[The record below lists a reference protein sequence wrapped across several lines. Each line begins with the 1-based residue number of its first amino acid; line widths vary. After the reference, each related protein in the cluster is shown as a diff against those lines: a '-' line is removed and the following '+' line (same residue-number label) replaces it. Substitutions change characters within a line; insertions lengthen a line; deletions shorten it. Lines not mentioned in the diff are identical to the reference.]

1 MTLTPEVLRQQWEDI
16 DYKDGGFLQIN
27 IQHSLE
33 WYIGYQSISQRTL
46 LLLCNMDIDSIE
58 SSKSILV
65 SRRRREVDNRWILTF
80 ELLRNEQ
87 QDVFAI
93 LCCDII
99 NYSSSVADEQE
110 ALSLVIARYRQWAKL
125 LESQK
130 QGVMDEHMRKGLL
143 GELLF
148 LEKYM
153 DSCPSILYAINGWSG
168 PEGSDQDFMYSEGW
182 YEIKSIGI
190 SSSNVTIS
198 SLEQLDCDELGELV
212 IMRIDKVSPNKPNA
226 ISLNELVNRIKD
238 KLSFNPEALD
248 IFQQKLVS
256 YGYIELQEYSKTKY
270 HFSKT
275 QRYLVSESFPRLIKN
290 NVPNEIVSSNYEL
303 NLPSLNKWLKV

>member
-1 MTLTPEVLRQQWEDI
+1 MTLTPEVLRQQWEGI

-46 LLLCNMDIDSIE
+46 LLLSNMDIDSIE

-65 SRRRREVDNRWILTF
+65 SRRRREFDNRWILTF

-99 NYSSSVADEQE
+99 NYSCFVAAEQE
-110 ALSLVIARYRQWAKL
+110 ALSLVTARYRQWAKL

-130 QGVMDEHMRKGLL
+130 KGVMDEHMRKGLL

-153 DSCPSILYAINGWSG
+153 DSCHSILYAINGWSG

-182 YEIKSIGI
+182 YEIKTVGI

-212 IMRIDKVSPNKPNA
+212 IMRIDKVSPSKPNA
-226 ISLNELVNRIKD
+226 ISLNDIVNRIRK
-238 KLSFNPEALD
+238 KLSINSEATEV
-248 IFQQKLVS
+248 FQQKLIS
-256 YGYIELQEYSKTKY
+256 YGYIELQEYSETKY

-275 QRYLVSESFPRLIKN
+275 QRYVVNESFPRLIKE
-290 NVPNEIVSSNYEL
+290 NVPNEIVSSSYEL
-303 NLPSLNKWLKV
+303 NLPSLDKWLKG

>member
-1 MTLTPEVLRQQWEDI
+1 MTLTPEVLRQQWEGI

-46 LLLCNMDIDSIE
+46 LLLSNMDIDSIE

-65 SRRRREVDNRWILTF
+65 SRRRREFDNRWILTF

-99 NYSSSVADEQE
+99 NYSCFVADEQE
-110 ALSLVIARYRQWAKL
+110 ALSLVTARYRQWAKL

-130 QGVMDEHMRKGLL
+130 KGVMDEHMRKGLL

-153 DSCPSILYAINGWSG
+153 DSCHSILYAINGWSG

-182 YEIKSIGI
+182 YEIKTVGI

-212 IMRIDKVSPNKPNA
+212 IMRIDKVSPSKPNA
-226 ISLNELVNRIKD
+226 ISLNDIVNRIRK
-238 KLSFNPEALD
+238 KLSINSEATEV
-248 IFQQKLVS
+248 FQQKLIS
-256 YGYIELQEYSKTKY
+256 YGYIELQEYSETKY
-270 HFSKT
+270 LFSKN
-275 QRYLVSESFPRLIKN
+275 QRYVVNESFPRLIKE
-290 NVPNEIVSSNYEL
+290 NVPNEIVSSSYEL
-303 NLPSLNKWLKV
+303 NLPSLDKWLKG